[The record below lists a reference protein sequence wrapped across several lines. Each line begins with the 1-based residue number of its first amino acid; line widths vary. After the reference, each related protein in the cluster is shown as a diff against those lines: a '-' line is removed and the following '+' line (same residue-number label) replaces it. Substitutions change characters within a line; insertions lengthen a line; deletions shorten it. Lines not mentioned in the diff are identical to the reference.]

1 MASPSSVYPRPNHRA
16 PTPAAARPQVIAAV
30 RPFPTDAERFAM
42 LWGSS
47 EAGRRRHDLIEL
59 KRRAA
64 LVAIVGS
71 LILALLLLAG
81 TVA

>member
-1 MASPSSVYPRPNHRA
+1 MASPSSVYPLPSHRA
-16 PTPAAARPQVIAAV
+16 LTPPPPRSQVATAV
-30 RPFPTDAERFAM
+30 RPLPTAAERFAM

-71 LILALLLLAG
+71 FILALLLLAG
-81 TVA
+81 TVG

>member
-1 MASPSSVYPRPNHRA
+1 MR
-16 PTPAAARPQVIAAV
+16 TL
-30 RPFPTDAERFAM
+30 PTDAERFAM
-42 LWGSS
+42 LWGNG

-71 LILALLLLAG
+71 FILALLLVAG
-81 TVA
+81 AVG